1 MTSWHESIKEKLERK
16 TIMFIHN
23 QIDKLL
29 FVFSYELKIV
39 EIVEIVVSFQGDA
52 LAAGETHLFS
62 AQFYS

>member
-16 TIMFIHN
+16 KIMFIHN

-29 FVFSYELKIV
+29 FVFSYELK
-39 EIVEIVVSFQGDA
+39 IVEIVVSFQGDA